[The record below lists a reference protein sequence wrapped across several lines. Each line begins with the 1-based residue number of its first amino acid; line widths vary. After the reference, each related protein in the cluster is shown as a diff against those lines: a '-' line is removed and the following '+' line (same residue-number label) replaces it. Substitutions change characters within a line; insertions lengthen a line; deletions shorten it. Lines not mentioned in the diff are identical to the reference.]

1 MFGDEIYVDK
11 KPGPFEALPRVPA
24 SKPGFVKHVHCDG
37 AREHVVSYGCRV
49 DVLGR
54 SSAEIRCSE
63 PKCIINYKEV
73 KP

>member
-1 MFGDEIYVDK
+1 M
-11 KPGPFEALPRVPA
+11 
-24 SKPGFVKHVHCDG
+24 KHVHCDG